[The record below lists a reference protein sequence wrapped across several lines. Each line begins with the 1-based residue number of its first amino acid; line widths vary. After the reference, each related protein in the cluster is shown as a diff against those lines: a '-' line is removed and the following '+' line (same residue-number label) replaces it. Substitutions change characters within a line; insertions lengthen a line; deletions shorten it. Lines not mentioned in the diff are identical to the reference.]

1 MFGKTVAQ
9 YLGFQKV
16 LLVLIVLAFLVRLT
30 LSLAGTPNSAAK
42 WISVTVVLLAGIV
55 YYGVAVHTRGFGSYK
70 QLYPLVL
77 FQSVLGEGLVALAIV
92 LAIFTGRD
100 NIYTA
105 PEYSGGGDGKNWLHV
120 RDGSGAE
127 GTNDLTV
134 TTSTKV
140 KVGDLVLVTGVLKT
154 DRDFGGGYKYSLI
167 VEDAN
172 VAVE

>member
-1 MFGKTVAQ
+1 MFGKTAAQ

-16 LLVLIVLAFLVRLT
+16 LLVLIVLAFLVRLA

-42 WISVTVVLLAGIV
+42 WISVTVVLLAGVV

-77 FQSVLGEGLVALAIV
+77 FQSVLAEGLVALAIV

-120 RDGSGAE
+120 VAHLVIGAVVFPLVSW
-127 GTNDLTV
+127 GV
-134 TTSTKV
+134 SS
-140 KVGDLVLVTGVLKT
+140 LVLLVTK
-154 DRDFGGGYKYSLI
+154 K
-167 VEDAN
+167 
-172 VAVE
+172 VAPRTA

>member
-9 YLGFQKV
+9 YLRFQRIV
-16 LLVLIVLAFLVRLT
+16 LVLIVAAFLVRLI
-30 LSLAGTPNSAAK
+30 LSLAGTPNSVAK

-55 YYGVAVHTRGFGSYK
+55 YYGVAVHTSGFGSYK

-120 RDGSGAE
+120 VAHLVIGA
-127 GTNDLTV
+127 V
-134 TTSTKV
+134 V
-140 KVGDLVLVTGVLKT
+140 FPLVSWGVSSLVMLVTK
-154 DRDFGGGYKYSLI
+154 K
-167 VEDAN
+167 
-172 VAVE
+172 VAPRSA